1 MSRAGDIQ
9 IEPDSRAADAGPT
22 LARAVRQGSGTS
34 TRGSLVR
41 TAGRRLS
48 RWWAWNVKSV
58 PFAALGLGLTA
69 LVTGTWTADVL
80 KGAGVFEGWGEGAF
94 RWQIPLRIAVVVLFL
109 FASWALY
116 LRRRDLMGVGA
127 VSEAPVEPR
136 TALIIPVS
144 PVFEEVTA
152 HGPGV
157 RITGTHNGEV
167 TVVELAGS
175 DIGHDIDELDQLHR
189 WPWQQL
195 LRAVRPHRE
204 SLRYVY
210 LLGSL
215 GKGGSAGQTGAAA
228 ALIRPYLAPET
239 KLLFAVADFDNMT
252 AMMKCMAGA
261 IQHLTTLRDGE
272 GGLVPEHEIII
283 DVTGG
288 LKPTSIAGAA
298 MTLSRN
304 VTFQYVH
311 TRTGKVREFDLLQKS
326 ASF

>member
-1 MSRAGDIQ
+1 
-9 IEPDSRAADAGPT
+9 
-22 LARAVRQGSGTS
+22 
-34 TRGSLVR
+34 
-41 TAGRRLS
+41 
-48 RWWAWNVKSV
+48 VKSV

-157 RITGTHNGEV
+157 RITRTHNGEV

-215 GKGGSAGQTGAAA
+215 GKGGSAGQTRAAA

-283 DVTGG
+283 DVTG
-288 LKPTSIAGAA
+288 A
-298 MTLSRN
+298 
-304 VTFQYVH
+304 
-311 TRTGKVREFDLLQKS
+311 
-326 ASF
+326 